1 MKIILLSILIT
12 ITFIGCNVTSSE
24 VQPIYSNPYKH
35 KNKSCSS
42 LKKEIKHL
50 GSEVSASAFNVD
62 EAKDYQ
68 DTKLLFGWIFWPSYF
83 IIDDNEDEA
92 KKLALLKGKYQSLI
106 DIIKFKNCD
115 TKIKEINGE

>member
-1 MKIILLSILIT
+1 MKILLLFIFIT
-12 ITFIGCNVTSSE
+12 ITFTGCNVTSSE

-50 GSEVSASAFNVD
+50 EIEVSASASAFNVD

-68 DTKLLFGWIFWPSYF
+68 DTKLSFGWIFWPSYF
-83 IIDDNEDEA
+83 IIDNNEDEA

-115 TKIKEINGE
+115 TKIK